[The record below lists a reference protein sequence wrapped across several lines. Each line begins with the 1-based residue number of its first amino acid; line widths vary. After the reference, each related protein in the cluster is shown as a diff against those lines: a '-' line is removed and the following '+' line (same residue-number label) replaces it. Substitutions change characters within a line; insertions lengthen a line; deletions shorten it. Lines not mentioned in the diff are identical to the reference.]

1 MAVRETP
8 WRMDLRIVNIRRTIR
23 QERRFVADCQGM
35 SDKETRMSVE
45 SHLAELERRHRALD
59 EEIQEAISHPG
70 TDDLQIAELK
80 RRKLHIKDEIAR
92 LKSSQAATVH

>member
-1 MAVRETP
+1 MPESA
-8 WRMDLRIVNIRRTIR
+8 WGVNIGRTNR
-23 QERRFVADCQGM
+23 QVRRFVADCRGM

-59 EEIQEAISHPG
+59 EEIQDAMTHPG

-92 LKSSQAATVH
+92 LKSNQAATVH